1 MSENK
6 FVPVSCNNT
15 VMASPKDKMLTNFNM
30 AKEDSALKGNYLSST
45 LDPDEQFVLDI
56 IRTTKKESI
65 EEMIE
70 MLRTQESRSV
80 MLVRIL
86 ERYQGALDC
95 KEKVED

>member
-6 FVPVSCNNT
+6 LLPVSCNNT
-15 VMASPKDKMLTNFNM
+15 LTASPGEKSKIKMT
-30 AKEDSALKGNYLSST
+30 KEDSALKGKNFASS

-70 MLRTQESRSV
+70 MMRAQESKSV

-86 ERYQGALDC
+86 ERYQGALDY
-95 KEKVED
+95 KGEKVEE